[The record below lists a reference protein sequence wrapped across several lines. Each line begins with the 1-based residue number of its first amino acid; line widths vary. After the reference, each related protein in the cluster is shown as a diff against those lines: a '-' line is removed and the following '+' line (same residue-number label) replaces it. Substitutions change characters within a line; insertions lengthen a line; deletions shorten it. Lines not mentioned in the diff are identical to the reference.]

1 MNQEEIVDNI
11 ILDMLEIKYP
21 GIKKKVLTD
30 TKKSKRRSGMLA
42 FLGDDKELFSGY
54 KNIVDNNP
62 QRPCAQYSKDILNML
77 REYVKIVDVEVK
89 RFGEVMTPFTL
100 VDDMLNTLPDDV
112 WLNPNLKWL
121 DPCNGIGTF
130 PCIIV
135 DRLMVGLKDVIP
147 NDCDRYKH
155 IIENM
160 IYVCELQVKNM
171 FLYHC
176 AFDREDN
183 YALNTYCGSFLDE
196 KFDEHMKNVWG
207 VDKFDIVVANP
218 PYQTQREGDR
228 KTHSLWDKFVEKS
241 ISLLSY
247 GGYLNMVHPSGWRNV
262 DGGFKK
268 VQKVMLSKTFL
279 YLSINSS
286 QEGKK
291 TFGATTS
298 FDYYCLINKS
308 NINNVKT
315 KIKCIDGSF
324 EEYCLNNVEF
334 IPNGMFS
341 YIFSLVAN
349 DYEEKVNVL
358 HSYSAY
364 ETRKPYIKKNKDDE
378 FKYPCV
384 YSIKK
389 GCMPTFKYSSCA
401 DKGHFNIKKMIFGNG
416 ANPTY
421 MRDEK
426 GIYGLT
432 QFSFAV
438 YDYDLD
444 IIEKAINTD
453 EVKKITQMTKFVSTA
468 GNPILY
474 PKILSLFRK
483 DFWKQ
488 ILTK

>member
-77 REYVKIVDVEVK
+77 REYVKIADVEVK

-100 VDDMLNTLPDDV
+100 VDDMLNALPDDV

-207 VDKFDIVVANP
+207 VEKFDIVVANP

-228 KTHSLWDKFVEKS
+228 KTQPLWHLFVNKS
-241 ISLLSY
+241 INVLIE
-247 GGYLNMVHPSGWRNV
+247 GGHLNMVHPSGWRNV
-262 DGGFKK
+262 DGAFKET
-268 VQKVMLSKTFL
+268 QKNILSNDVL
-279 YLSINSS
+279 YLEIHN
-286 QEGKK
+286 EKDGIK
-291 TFGATTS
+291 TFGAETRYD
-298 FDYYCLINKS
+298 FYCLRKS
-308 NINNVKT
+308 SENVLTRVVGQSGKEFNINLKGY
-315 KIKCIDGSF
+315 D
-324 EEYCLNNVEF
+324 F
-334 IPNGMFS
+334 IPNDNFDKV
-341 YIFSLVAN
+341 YSLIAKN
-349 DYEEKVNVL
+349 KEECVNVM
-358 HSYSAY
+358 HSSSSY
-364 ETRKPYIKKNKDDE
+364 ETRKNYMSRNKENTHIYPCIYTIKNKD
-378 FKYPCV
+378 
-384 YSIKK
+384 I
-389 GCMPTFKYSSCA
+389 PTFYFSSNNQ
-401 DKGHFNIKKMIFGNG
+401 KGHFGISKLIWSNGRIISVGSYIDKNGN
-416 ANPTY
+416 
-421 MRDEK
+421 
-426 GIYGLT
+426 YGLT
-432 QFSFAV
+432 QFSSAIVDTETNLPNIKMAFDSKEFRSLMEDCAV
-438 YDYDLD
+438 SDMS
-444 IIEKAINTD
+444 INRKVIAT
-453 EVKKITQMTKFVSTA
+453 
-468 GNPILY
+468 
-474 PKILSLFRK
+474 FRK
-483 DFWKQ
+483 DFYKQ
-488 ILTK
+488 FLND